1 MFQVNFTNRA
11 MTELNKLGKLE
22 QMEIVD
28 ALAGVT
34 PKRLR
39 DDAETFGRF
48 ERDGRI
54 LYRLRVDDWRVYFE
68 ADGETLLVRFVLHR
82 KTLGDFVVR
91 FKLPV
96 NDEQAIEDHKSFRD
110 YLDSLMK

>member
-11 MTELNKLGKLE
+11 IAELNKLGKLE
-22 QMEIVD
+22 QMEIVE
-28 ALAGVT
+28 ALAAVT
-34 PKRLR
+34 PKRMR
-39 DDAETFGRF
+39 EETEVFGRF
-48 ERDGRI
+48 ERDGRA
-54 LYRLRVDDWRVYFE
+54 LHRLRVDEWRVYFE
-68 ADGETLLVRFVLHR
+68 AEGETLLVRFVLHR

-96 NDEQAIEDHKSFRD
+96 NDEAAIEDHKSFRD

>member
-11 MTELNKLGKLE
+11 MVELNKLGKLE

-28 ALAGVT
+28 ALSGVT
-34 PKRLR
+34 PRRLLE
-39 DDAETFGRF
+39 DAAGFGRF
-48 ERDGRI
+48 DRDGRT
-54 LYRLRVDDWRVYFE
+54 LYRLRVEDWRVYFGAE
-68 ADGETLLVRFVLHR
+68 GDTLLVRYVLHR
-82 KTLGDFVVR
+82 KTLGDFVIR

-96 NDEQAIEDHKSFRD
+96 HDEQAIEDHKSFRD